1 VPSDQQT
8 TGHDIIVVGGSAGG
22 VEALRTITARLTRD
36 LLAAVFVVLHVP
48 AIATSVL
55 PAIVEGDRA

>member
-8 TGHDIIVVGGSAGG
+8 TGHDIIVVGASAGG
-22 VEALRTITARLTRD
+22 VEALRTARLPRD
-36 LLAAVFVVLHVP
+36 LPAAVFVVLHVP